1 VINSALARTFFSRLL
16 HISWVFQKD
25 RVFAGKDDFTPF
37 QYDCKLRLR
46 RAVDLTSNRTG
57 FSVKSCSNDQTLPG
71 TFPKNGRSR
80 QEKCAA
86 QCAVKQTQAEAA
98 ACYVPGIED
107 FSSHLNVIG
116 PQVRKI
122 RTNKGWTQNQLA
134 LKLQLFGWDT
144 SRESV
149 TRLENQS
156 RRVPDLE
163 LFVVAKIL
171 GVKADDLFPRNLRG
185 KIKELAPHYR
195 VKLSRGQVPPTV

>member
-1 VINSALARTFFSRLL
+1 LQITTFRTCGWLN
-16 HISWVFQKD
+16 
-25 RVFAGKDDFTPF
+25 
-37 QYDCKLRLR
+37 
-46 RAVDLTSNRTG
+46 DLTSNRND

-71 TFPKNGRSR
+71 TFPKSGRSR
-80 QEKCAA
+80 QEIFAI
-86 QCAVKQTQAEAA
+86 QCAVKQTQTQSD
-98 ACYVPGIED
+98 ACYVAGIED
-107 FSSHLNVIG
+107 YSSHLNVIG
-116 PQVRKI
+116 PQVRKL
-122 RTNKGWTQNQLA
+122 RTHKGWTQNQLA

-185 KIKELAPHYR
+185 KVKEMAPHYR
-195 VKLSRGQVPPTV
+195 VKLSRGQVPPTL

>member
-1 VINSALARTFFSRLL
+1 LQIAF
-16 HISWVFQKD
+16 
-25 RVFAGKDDFTPF
+25 G
-37 QYDCKLRLR
+37 
-46 RAVDLTSNRTG
+46 RAVDLTNELTSNRHD
-57 FSVKSCSNDQTLPG
+57 FSVQSCSNDQTLPG
-71 TFPKNGRSR
+71 TFPKTGRSR
-80 QEKCAA
+80 QEKCATK
-86 QCAVKQTQAEAA
+86 CAVKQTQSQAT
-98 ACYVPGIED
+98 ACYVAGIED

-185 KIKELAPHYR
+185 KVKEMAPHYR
-195 VKLSRGQVPPTV
+195 VKLSRGQVPPTA